1 MINITKEEMEEFSRI
16 EKIITDT
23 KEMYLFFSNSTED
36 EIISLCWND
45 MIMSEKS
52 YMKLFEM
59 ACYSN
64 KPKVVQNF
72 LTKEYTSEENNDH
85 LLLLYINHQYV
96 LPQNLYLGFP
106 Y

>member
-52 YMKLFEM
+52 YMKLFEHKSG
-59 ACYSN
+59 AFSN
-64 KPKVVQNF
+64 ALALNQA
-72 LTKEYTSEENNDH
+72 
-85 LLLLYINHQYV
+85 
-96 LPQNLYLGFP
+96 
-106 Y
+106 